1 MLHSRG
7 FRALLRRVS
16 ASLGDDSV
24 SPTPPRHP
32 TPAAPG
38 LPSIPKAS
46 APLTILWIDEQLPDP
61 GRDSGSLRMLNILR
75 LLVAM
80 GHRVDVLAMS
90 RTKDPASTKRLLDA
104 GIGQLA
110 PRANERPETCFLHS
124 GKRYDA
130 VIISRY
136 HLALPWLP
144 LVRSVHPAA
153 LTVLDTVDMH
163 HLREQGEAELRG
175 NPWLRMAA
183 GATRRLELG
192 AVDAA
197 DAAWV
202 VNESERRMLQ
212 DVLPGKPVHLV
223 SNVHGLPTLSRNPGP
238 GARLLFVGGAQHPP
252 NADAARWLLEH
263 IFPIVR
269 SARPDC
275 ELHLVGRDLSAC
287 AQDLVPSPGIVFHGQ
302 VENLE
307 PLLAT
312 SHIGLAPLRFGAGV
326 KGKVNQYMAF
336 GLPTVATS
344 VAVEG
349 MYVQNERDVLVAET
363 SGDIAK
369 AVLRLLDDPDLQRTL
384 SAHGRENLKQ
394 HFSFEAA
401 IPGIRATLGSHVRSS
416 DGT

>member
-16 ASLGDDSV
+16 TSLGDAFV
-24 SPTPPRHP
+24 SPTPPLYP
-32 TPAAPG
+32 TPAAPA
-38 LPSIPKAS
+38 LPSVPKAS
-46 APLTILWIDEQLPDP
+46 SPLTILWIDEQLPDP

-90 RTKDPASTKRLLDA
+90 RAKDPAGTKRLLDA
-104 GIGQLA
+104 GVGQLV
-110 PRANERPETCFLHS
+110 PRTNERPENCFLCS
-124 GKRYDA
+124 DKRYDI

-144 LVRSVHPAA
+144 LVRSIRPAA

-163 HLREQGEAELRG
+163 HLRELGEAELRR
-175 NPWLRMAA
+175 NFWLRMAA
-183 GATRRLELG
+183 GTTRRLELK
-192 AVDAA
+192 AVNAA

-202 VNESERRMLQ
+202 VNESERTMMQ
-212 DVLPGKPVHLV
+212 EVVPGKPIHLV
-223 SNVHGLPTLSRNPGP
+223 SNVHDLPKLSRHPGS

-252 NADAARWLLEH
+252 NADAARWLLEC
-263 IFPIVR
+263 IFPMVR

-287 AQDLVPSPGIVFHGQ
+287 TEDLVPSTGVVFHGQ

-307 PLLAT
+307 SLLAT
-312 SHIGLAPLRFGAGV
+312 SHVGLAPLRFGAGV

-349 MYVQNERDVLVAET
+349 MYVKNERDVLVAET
-363 SGDIAK
+363 SDDIAK

-384 SAHGRENLKQ
+384 SARGRENLKQ

-401 IPGIRATLGSHVRSS
+401 IPGILATLESHARSS